1 MDDRTDE
8 IMLATLL
15 LGWMDVA
22 LAVMCLIGTLLR

>member
-1 MDDRTDE
+1 MDDKMDE
-8 IMLATLL
+8 ILLATLL

>member
-1 MDDRTDE
+1 MDGKMDE
-8 IMLATLL
+8 ILLATLL